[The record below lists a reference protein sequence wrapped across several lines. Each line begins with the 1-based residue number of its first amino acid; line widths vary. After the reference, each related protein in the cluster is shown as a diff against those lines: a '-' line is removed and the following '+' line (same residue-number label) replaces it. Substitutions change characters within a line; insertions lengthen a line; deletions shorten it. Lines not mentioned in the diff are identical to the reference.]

1 MHSSFICSSCGN
13 TLYEQFS
20 QTQVRCLNCGYVSEY
35 DTGFKVKKEFELT
48 NESGLLD
55 LIEKQTYVTAPMSKR
70 FINYI
75 IDITCII
82 FIIILIMMLIHSM
95 GYTLIMSENELIQI
109 LFLITFPFYY
119 ALLEYKFGKTI
130 GKFFTRT
137 KVVSSD
143 GTELSFGQCLIRSF
157 CRIIPFEYVSGL
169 FTSGIFWH
177 DSIPKT
183 LVVED

>member
-20 QTQVRCLNCGYVSEY
+20 QTQVRCLNCGHVSEY
-35 DTGFKVKKEFELT
+35 ETGFKVKKEFELA

-55 LIEKQTYVTAPMSKR
+55 LVEKQTFVTAPLSKR

-75 IDITCII
+75 IDIICVIALII
-82 FIIILIMMLIHSM
+82 FIIFLINYF
-95 GYTLIMSENELIQI
+95 GYTFTITENEVIQI
-109 LFLITFPFYY
+109 LFLVTFPFYY
-119 ALLEYKFGKTI
+119 ALLEYRFGKTI

-137 KVVSSD
+137 KVISND
-143 GTELSFGQCLIRSF
+143 GTELSFGQCLVRSF
-157 CRIIPFEYVSGL
+157 CRIIPFEYISGL

>member
-20 QTQVRCLNCGYVSEY
+20 QTQVRCLNCGRVSEY

-48 NESGLLD
+48 NESELLD
-55 LIEKQTYVTAPMSKR
+55 LVEKQTFVTTPLSKR
-70 FINYI
+70 FMNYVIDIICVIAIILLIIFLINYW
-75 IDITCII
+75 
-82 FIIILIMMLIHSM
+82 
-95 GYTLIMSENELIQI
+95 GYTFIMTENETIQM
-109 LFLITFPFYY
+109 LFLITFPLYY

-137 KVVSSD
+137 KVISGD
-143 GTELSFGQCLIRSF
+143 GTELSFGQCLVRSF